1 MIFDCVSLGTTR
13 AILLSEDELLQLLVI
28 TSKHTSTS
36 DCTENISTRTLET
49 WKEL

>member
-13 AILLSEDELLQLLVI
+13 AKLLSEDEQLQLVI

-36 DCTENISTRTLET
+36 DCTENISTRTLEQ
-49 WKEL
+49 